1 MSGSSR
7 GQSTGIII
15 PAKVREQLEL
25 AQAPKPRITSTEAE
39 LTARELLI
47 QKHRS
52 PEAMPTPPVPKQI
65 TKAMEK
71 AQTNKVAS
79 KPTKKVKN
87 KPAKTSARL
96 VKVENGGE
104 VPIFLK
110 TTSGHQMSPVTV
122 TPRVTPST
130 GIQSDGPLSRAGK
143 SRVERA
149 VSFTNKCKPSL
160 LTKGVTAGVMLSMEL
175 HRANLVNGTQGLLVL
190 KARRGAI
197 LKEAAYCS
205 VCHTSAAPLYRY
217 ADSNYGPIILCSVCK
232 TPAFEHSYGY
242 ADAMP
247 LAVDHAHAHK
257 GKW

>member
-1 MSGSSR
+1 MTLR
-7 GQSTGIII
+7 EKLIAAGIII

-149 VSFTNKCKPSL
+149 VSGKPGQWNPRAAGLEGQAGSDPERGCILQRMSYIGCPPISL
-160 LTKGVTAGVMLSMEL
+160 C
-175 HRANLVNGTQGLLVL
+175 RQ
-190 KARRGAI
+190 
-197 LKEAAYCS
+197 
-205 VCHTSAAPLYRY
+205 
-217 ADSNYGPIILCSVCK
+217 
-232 TPAFEHSYGY
+232 
-242 ADAMP
+242 
-247 LAVDHAHAHK
+247 
-257 GKW
+257 